1 MMRPTIKRATLKTL
15 LGVFIMCL
23 FYMQGP
29 AKIIANATEKG
40 FAGPGSEDIRLH
52 VMEAAGYFL
61 KSQSD
66 MLLFLNKIEL
76 EEING
81 VDYTELQPIINSA
94 VWNMQNAKATYH
106 ALTQIADSSPYNQAV
121 ITNLIN
127 FDYAFFRESK
137 ELNGVITNQ
146 VQNYLSGGDIRGL
159 YQELLADS
167 QAILDMLNRVKS
179 TVDAYGVPGTPDLW
193 QINHSYSQT
202 LLFGQYAAEIFYDIT
217 GK

>member
-1 MMRPTIKRATLKTL
+1 MKPTFKRTTLKTL
-15 LGVFIMCL
+15 LGVFILCL
-23 FYMQGP
+23 FYMPGP

-40 FAGPGSEDIRLH
+40 FAEPGSADIRLH

-81 VDYTELQPIINSA
+81 IEYNELRPIINSA
-94 VWNMQNAKATYH
+94 VWNMQNAMATYL
-106 ALTQIADSSPYNQAV
+106 ALTQIADSTPYNQAV
-121 ITNLIN
+121 ITDLIN
-127 FDYAFFRESK
+127 FDYFSFRESK
-137 ELNGVITNQ
+137 ELNSVITDQ
-146 VQNYLSGGDIRGL
+146 VKNYLSGGDIRGL
-159 YQELLADS
+159 YQELFSDS
-167 QAILDMLNRVKS
+167 QTILDMLTMVK
-179 TVDAYGVPGTPDLW
+179 TIVDADGVPGTTDLW
-193 QINHSYSQT
+193 VINHSYSQT